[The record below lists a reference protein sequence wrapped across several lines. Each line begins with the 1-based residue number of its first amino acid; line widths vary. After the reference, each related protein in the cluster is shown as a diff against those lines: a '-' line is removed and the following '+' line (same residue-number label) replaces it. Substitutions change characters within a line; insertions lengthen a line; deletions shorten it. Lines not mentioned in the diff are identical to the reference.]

1 MHTKE
6 LDVLFMQALLGILLP
21 DKINIERRSTLFN
34 AAANVL
40 DAAQSMLLFIAVT
53 RICSAA
59 EGGVFSISM
68 AVAYQMVV
76 IGRYGM
82 RDFQATDI
90 HGDFTFSTYFLSRI
104 VTTLFMCTFIAGYIV
119 FNGYSLEKASIMI
132 AVCLYKA
139 VDVWED
145 VYHGYYQR
153 NGRLDG
159 AALSQTIRCGSSIAL
174 YITILLITKDLFL
187 STCISALYAMLV
199 FVLLNKALRTAFSAP
214 AFLHGQWA
222 AVRKLLISCAPL
234 GLCAALAL
242 FAINYPKYAIDS
254 YLNDLS
260 QTYYGALSMPVF
272 AANLFSISIYR
283 PILLHMAR
291 HWHSAQQPKL
301 KQMIRRQLLFIAA
314 ITALS
319 LILGYLWG
327 IPVLS
332 FVYGID
338 LKEYRPALL
347 ILLAGG
353 GMAAISGFMTSVI
366 SVMRLQKY
374 LIPGYAAALL
384 VSVIAAALLMQ
395 RAGVDGASITFAV
408 SMLVLALMTGA
419 VVFCAVAR
427 IGFSKEGAE

>member
-1 MHTKE
+1 
-6 LDVLFMQALLGILLP
+6 MQALLGFLLP
-21 DKINIERRSTLFN
+21 DHCNIKRRSTLFN

-53 RICSAA
+53 RICGAA
-59 EGGVFSISM
+59 EGGVLSISM

-90 HGDFTFSTYFLSRI
+90 HGDFTFSTYLLSRI
-104 VTTLFMCTFIAGYIV
+104 VTSLLMCIFLAGYIF
-119 FNGYSLEKASIMI
+119 FNGYSLEKAGVMI
-132 AVCLYKA
+132 AVSCYKA

-153 NGRLDG
+153 EGRLDG
-159 AALSQTIRCGSSIAL
+159 AALSQTIRYGSSIAL
-174 YITILLITKDLFL
+174 YIAVLLITKDLFL
-187 STCISALYAMLV
+187 STWISALYAMLV
-199 FVLLNKALRTAFSAP
+199 FVLLNKALRTAFPAP

-222 AVRKLLISCAPL
+222 AVGKLLICCAPL
-234 GLCAALAL
+234 GICAALQL
-242 FAINYPKYAIDS
+242 LVINYPKYAIDS

-272 AANLFSISIYR
+272 AVNLLSLSIYR
-283 PILLHMAR
+283 PMLLPMAR
-291 HWHSAQQPKL
+291 HWHLAQQPEL
-301 KQMIRRQLLFIAA
+301 RRTIRKQLFFIAV

-319 LILGYLWG
+319 LVMGFFWG
-327 IPVLS
+327 VPVLS

-338 LKEYRPALL
+338 LHGYRSALL

-353 GMAAISGFMTSVI
+353 AMAAVSGFMTSVL
-366 SVMRLQKY
+366 SVMRLQKH

-384 VSVIAAALLMQ
+384 ASAAAAAPLIR
-395 RAGVDGASITFAV
+395 RAGIEGAGILFAV
-408 SMLVLALMTGA
+408 SMLILALTTGA
-419 VVFCAVAR
+419 AVFRAIAK